1 MKIYHAANAR
11 SMRVIWAAE
20 ELGLPYEL
28 QTLNFT
34 PEELKSPAYLAVHPL
49 GAVPA
54 IDDDGLVLHESGA
67 IVQYLQSKAGNR
79 LQPAPDGR
87 DYGRY
92 LQWFHFAEAT
102 AMPPLSTI
110 AQNAMLK
117 PEEKRIPATIPEAAE
132 KFGQIV
138 AVIER
143 ELQDRDYIAGAGF
156 TAADIMLGYALHLG
170 ALLGLLGDAAPKTK
184 AYYERLA
191 ARPGFRK
198 AL

>member
-79 LQPAPDGR
+79 LQPAPGGR

-132 KFGQIV
+132 KFGV
-138 AVIER
+138 TFKS
-143 ELQDRDYIAGAGF
+143 LF
-156 TAADIMLGYALHLG
+156 
-170 ALLGLLGDAAPKTK
+170 
-184 AYYERLA
+184 
-191 ARPGFRK
+191 
-198 AL
+198 